1 LSLGFW
7 HRHFFGLVTNKKKPK
22 TGGQK
27 RKTEAKQPE
36 KKRKTAS
43 AEYQAA
49 QEQIREKWLVS
60 TVKQEESLARLQSID
75 FPSGWLSTRRNI
87 WERSGTMNASH
98 YLDFLQKY
106 ALYVLDNVFDNKEV
120 QDTAMEM
127 VRMFLLLVKKEHKKS
142 EMPQLRQTVIKT
154 LMKWEKVAPDMV
166 KPIILHLLVHLVDD
180 IERFGSVYNFWMFAP
195 ERMIGRCLFIRVAP
209 FFRLAWSLYQT
220 TVVTRNQFSK
230 QYTQFSSFNFTG
242 KYYCSTSLLHTYRV
256 RTRIATFVDICALGV
271 LHWKI

>member
-1 LSLGFW
+1 M
-7 HRHFFGLVTNKKKPK
+7 TNKKKPK

-43 AEYQAA
+43 AEYRAA

-195 ERMIGRCLFIRVAP
+195 ERMIGRCLFLSR
-209 FFRLAWSLYQT
+209 
-220 TVVTRNQFSK
+220 
-230 QYTQFSSFNFTG
+230 
-242 KYYCSTSLLHTYRV
+242 C
-256 RTRIATFVDICALGV
+256 TFL
-271 LHWKI
+271 